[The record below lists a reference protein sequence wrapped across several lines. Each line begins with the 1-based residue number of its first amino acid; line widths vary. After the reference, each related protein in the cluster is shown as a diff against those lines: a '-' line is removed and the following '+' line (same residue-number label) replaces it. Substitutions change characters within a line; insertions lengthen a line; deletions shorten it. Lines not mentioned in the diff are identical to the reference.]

1 MKFIVN
7 SQNFLKH
14 LQLVSGVITGSNNV
28 QIINCF
34 HLHLDNGI
42 LTIKA
47 TDLQTTLIS
56 KIEVEATTDGTI
68 NEIAIPSRILID
80 ILKNLSDAPL
90 TLEVEKNSN
99 SIEIKSGDGV
109 FHMSCLDAE
118 TFPDTP
124 TANDTTSIDIPSDGL
139 LFALDKTIFA
149 ASNDDTRPQMTGILC
164 DITPEYTT
172 FVATDAHK
180 LVRYRRYDVKSDDPA
195 SFILPKKP
203 ITIVKNMLATR
214 KENYT
219 VKMDYNKTN
228 IFFTFDNFHVICR
241 LIDGRYPN
249 YEAAIPKENP
259 NKMTIDRVSLL
270 GALRRVK
277 IFANEATRQICLNI
291 NSTELTLNAEND
303 VVSNDGTD
311 KVPCH
316 YEGDP
321 IRIGFNANFLTE
333 MVNNLESE
341 EIVMEL
347 STPSRAGILLPNQDK
362 QSEEETKDDL
372 LMLVMPVMLANS

>member
-34 HLHLDNGI
+34 HLRLEDGM

-56 KIEVEATTDGTI
+56 KIEVEANSDGSI
-68 NEIAIPSRILID
+68 NEIAVPSRILLD

-90 TLEVEKNSN
+90 TLEVDKNST

-124 TANDTTSIDIPSDGL
+124 TANDTTAIEIPADGL
-139 LFALDKTIFA
+139 LYALDKTIFA
-149 ASNDDTRPQMTGILC
+149 ASNDDTRPQMTGVLC
-164 DITPEYTT
+164 DITPEHTT

-180 LVRYRRYDVKSDDPA
+180 LVRYRRFDVKADDPT

-214 KENYT
+214 KENYS
-219 VKMDYNKTN
+219 VKMEYNKTN
-228 IFFTFDNFHVICR
+228 IFLTFDNFHVICR

-259 NKMTIDRVSLL
+259 NRMTIDRVSLL

-291 NSTELTLNAEND
+291 DGSELTLNAEND
-303 VVSNDGTD
+303 IVSNDGTD
-311 KVPCH
+311 KVPCQ
-316 YEGDP
+316 YEGNP
-321 IRIGFNANFLTE
+321 IKIGFNANFLTE

-341 EIVMEL
+341 EIIMEL
-347 STPSRAGILLPNQDK
+347 STPSRAGILLPHQEP
-362 QSEEETKDDL
+362 QSEEDPKDDL

>member
-7 SQNFLKH
+7 SQNLLKH
-14 LQLVSGVITGSNNV
+14 LQLVGGVFTGNNNV

-34 HLHLDNGI
+34 HLHLDNGL

-56 KIEVEATTDGTI
+56 KIEVESNLSDGN
-68 NEIAIPSRILID
+68 NEVAVPARILLD

-90 TLEVEKNSN
+90 TMDVDKSRT
-99 SIEIKSGDGV
+99 SIEIRSGEGV
-109 FHMSCLDAE
+109 FHMSCMDAD
-118 TFPDTP
+118 TFPATP
-124 TANDTTSIDIPSDGL
+124 VASDTTSIEIPSDGL
-139 LFALDKTIFA
+139 LYALDKTIFA
-149 ASNDDTRPQMTGILC
+149 ASTDDTRPQMTGILC
-164 DITPEYTT
+164 DITPEHTT

-180 LVRYRRYDVKSDDPA
+180 LVRYRRLDVKADDPA

-203 ITIVKNMLATR
+203 ISIVKNMLLSR
-214 KENYT
+214 KEDSL
-219 VKMDYNKTN
+219 VKLDYNKTN
-228 IFFTFDNFHVICR
+228 IFLTFDNFHVICR

-259 NKMTIDRVSLL
+259 NRMTIDRLSFL

-291 NSTELTLNAEND
+291 DKTEITLIAEND
-303 VVSNDGTD
+303 VVANHGTD
-311 KVPCH
+311 KVPCQ
-316 YEGDP
+316 YEGEP

-333 MVNNLESE
+333 MVNNLETE

-347 STPSRAGILLPNQDK
+347 STPSRAGILLPQPN
-362 QSEEETKDDL
+362 EEQEGEPKDSL
-372 LMLVMPVMLANS
+372 LMLVMPVMLAN